1 MNICFIC
8 REYGTSLRGG
18 GIASYIKEI
27 AHGLSRLGHQITVI
41 CASDNTNIEKTYYD
55 DGIKIISL
63 KGGDFI
69 IPQVENKHIL
79 LKKFRFIYRYK
90 RYRKRLVEIIQRLKD
105 IDIIEVPEYGSEGLY
120 LNQLNL
126 PVVIRLHT
134 PALLDHY
141 NFKIQRIN
149 KTNFIY
155 YNHGIT
161 EIKLINKANYISSCS
176 ESLKLWAIKYAKVPP
191 EKIRVIYNPIET
203 QLWAKYKRTELHNNI
218 KLILFA
224 GTVCDWKGCED
235 LIEACKILYKETNI
249 KFRLEFIGKTG
260 IYANKL
266 KQDNKENNW
275 LNIIGKI
282 SREELMKKYTTAD
295 VICFPS
301 WWENMP
307 MVCIEAMLCG
317 GLVIGS
323 NSGGMKEI
331 ITNGK
336 DGFLISPHNPLML
349 ADTIKKV
356 LNLSD
361 REKEVISLNAQQ
373 KIKNKFSMEVIT
385 HDLLQYYNDVIN
397 DFKKNTK

>member
-1 MNICFIC
+1 
-8 REYGTSLRGG
+8 
-18 GIASYIKEI
+18 
-27 AHGLSRLGHQITVI
+27 
-41 CASDNTNIEKTYYD
+41 
-55 DGIKIISL
+55 
-63 KGGDFI
+63 
-69 IPQVENKHIL
+69 
-79 LKKFRFIYRYK
+79 
-90 RYRKRLVEIIQRLKD
+90 
-105 IDIIEVPEYGSEGLY
+105 
-120 LNQLNL
+120 
-126 PVVIRLHT
+126 
-134 PALLDHY
+134 
-141 NFKIQRIN
+141 
-149 KTNFIY
+149 
-155 YNHGIT
+155 
-161 EIKLINKANYISSCS
+161 
-176 ESLKLWAIKYAKVPP
+176 
-191 EKIRVIYNPIET
+191 
-203 QLWAKYKRTELHNNI
+203 
-218 KLILFA
+218 
-224 GTVCDWKGCED
+224 
-235 LIEACKILYKETNI
+235 
-249 KFRLEFIGKTG
+249 
-260 IYANKL
+260 
-266 KQDNKENNW
+266 
-275 LNIIGKI
+275 
-282 SREELMKKYTTAD
+282 MKKYTTAD